1 MSEEVFTK
9 TVKNPRELL
18 KMPAEYQEA
27 VAKIV
32 ISHAVNEIA
41 GAETFDE
48 PAIRLAPTPYHKWLT
63 CRIAME
69 EYGHHVRFARMA
81 AQLGID
87 NARLDHR
94 ARHLS
99 VFDLALHTWPEFIV
113 NKAIGDLGE
122 VVMVEELAHCSY
134 LPLRQLA
141 LKTMPEE
148 KFHAGFGRDQL
159 KELCG
164 TPEGRGA
171 AQQAIADLFP
181 VMLQFFGSS
190 NSRNNA
196 IFRKWGIKRRTNDEM
211 RADYV
216 ERVKQLVADVGLQLP
231 EVGSL
236 AVAIPRAG

>member
-1 MSEEVFTK
+1 MSGEAFTK
-9 TVKNPRELL
+9 VVKSARELA
-18 KMPAEYQEA
+18 KMPTEYQEA

-48 PAIRLAPTPYHKWLT
+48 PAIRLAPTPYHKWLA

-81 AQLGID
+81 AELGID
-87 NARLDHR
+87 PSRLDHR
-94 ARHLS
+94 TKHLT
-99 VFDLALHTWPEFIV
+99 VFDLGLRTWPEFVV

-148 KFHAGFGRDQL
+148 KFHAGFGRD
-159 KELCG
+159 ELREVCR
-164 TPEGRGA
+164 TPEGRA
-171 AQQAIADLFP
+171 DAQRAIEDLFP
-181 VMLQFFGSS
+181 LMLQFFGSS
-190 NSRNNA
+190 SSRNNA

-216 ERVKQLVADVGLQLP
+216 ERVGRLVAEVGLRLP
-231 EVGSL
+231 PSG
-236 AVAIPRAG
+236 AR